1 MGMTIQKEDYIKVIF
16 NLQQHMQ
23 GAIKTT
29 VIAEALG
36 VQPSS
41 VTDMIKKLSDLEWIS
56 YVPYQGVLLT
66 QKGQLLGSNIVR
78 RHRILEMFLYRELGM
93 SWELIHDEAERLEH
107 AVSDE
112 VIGRMDMKLGNPQF
126 DPHGDPIPQED
137 GRVPSIDKATCL
149 AGLNVGDVGK
159 VVRISHDEKT
169 FLEYLNSISVGLNTE
184 VCVNAYYDFDESFD
198 VLFDGKSCHISG
210 FASRHIWVL

>member
-1 MGMTIQKEDYIKVIF
+1 MDSVAVENYLKSLWQLGPADVSTLDLANHLNVAPASATKMVKRLTEKGLVNHTPYKVAS
-16 NLQQHMQ
+16 LTSE
-23 GAIKTT
+23 GESK
-29 VIAEALG
+29 AL
-36 VQPSS
+36 S
-41 VTDMIKKLSDLEWIS
+41 V
-56 YVPYQGVLLT
+56 
-66 QKGQLLGSNIVR
+66 VR
-78 RHRILEMFLYRELGM
+78 RHRLLETFLSQTLDLG
-93 SWELIHDEAERLEH
+93 SEQLHDEAERLEH